1 MQRWEKIAIIGVGL
15 LGGSIGLA
23 VKKTQVAKRVEGYVR
38 REESISKC
46 ESIGAVDKASC
57 NLKEVVSGADLIILC
72 TPLAQM
78 KALVE
83 KMESF
88 IQRDSV
94 VTDVGS
100 AKAKVVKELEP
111 LIANM
116 GAHFVGSHPMAGSEK
131 TGVDAAKPNLFIG
144 SICVITPTNN
154 SNENAV
160 KKIAEFWKEL
170 GGRVLK
176 ISPELHDEL
185 VSRSSHL
192 PHIIAAELARY
203 VLNPEYPKEQALLC
217 SSGFRDTTRI
227 ASSSP
232 EMWRDIVLANRTQ
245 LSTVLE
251 EFLNGLIK
259 FKELLD
265 KEDAEKIEQFFKNAK
280 KLRDDWIEQGH
291 SPE

>member
-1 MQRWEKIAIIGVGL
+1 MRRWEKISIIGVGL

-23 VKKTQVAKRVEGYVR
+23 VRKTQVAKRVEGYVR

-57 NLKEVVSGADLIILC
+57 NLKEIVSGADLIILC

-78 KALVE
+78 KTLVE
-83 KMESF
+83 KMEPF
-88 IQRDSV
+88 IEKNSI

-111 LIANM
+111 LIASM

-160 KKIAEFWKEL
+160 KKIEEFWKDL

-232 EMWRDIVLANRTQ
+232 EMWRDIVLANRAQ

>member
-1 MQRWEKIAIIGVGL
+1 VRRWEKISIIGVGL

-23 VKKTQVAKRVEGYVR
+23 VRKTQVAKRVEGYVR

-57 NLKEVVSGADLIILC
+57 NLKEIVSGADLIILC

-78 KALVE
+78 KTLVE
-83 KMESF
+83 KMEPF
-88 IQRDSV
+88 IEKNSI

-111 LIANM
+111 LIASM

-160 KKIAEFWKEL
+160 KKIEEFWKDL

-232 EMWRDIVLANRTQ
+232 EMWRDIVLANRAQ